1 MNECQVW
8 WTLTGNFGNMMPI
21 DWSKSTARAKQLET
35 LNLCNPKTMHPASRG
50 SSKLPYGRG
59 SSSGP
64 CSGSGDE
71 LEDEDDMVA
80 ADLDMHSLILT
91 SNPQENSVSFLQR
104 LCRQERN
111 NSNILSL
118 SNMDCI
124 NDKLICYRSL

>member
-59 SSSGP
+59 SSGP

-91 SNPQENSVSFLQR
+91 SNPQENSVSCFPR
-104 LCRQERN
+104 LWVLAKQHIGVLLYSIFE
-111 NSNILSL
+111 
-118 SNMDCI
+118 
-124 NDKLICYRSL
+124 

>member
-59 SSSGP
+59 SSGP

-91 SNPQENSVSFLQR
+91 SNPQENSVSFVQR
-104 LCRQERN
+104 LCVLSKQHN
-111 NSNILSL
+111 LNILSL
-118 SNMDCI
+118 SNMGCI
-124 NDKLICYRSL
+124 KDKLIFYRSL

>member
-59 SSSGP
+59 SSGP

-91 SNPQENSVSFLQR
+91 SNPQENSVSFVQR
-104 LCRQERN
+104 LCVLSKQHN
-111 NSNILSL
+111 LNILSL
-118 SNMDCI
+118 SNMGCI
-124 NDKLICYRSL
+124 NDKLIFYRSL

>member
-50 SSKLPYGRG
+50 NNKISYGRG
-59 SSSGP
+59 GSGQ

-91 SNPQENSVSFLQR
+91 SNSQEHSVSILTLKFVIDISSFKGPLFL
-104 LCRQERN
+104 
-111 NSNILSL
+111 
-118 SNMDCI
+118 
-124 NDKLICYRSL
+124 

>member
-50 SSKLPYGRG
+50 SSKLPCGRG
-59 SSSGP
+59 SSGP

-91 SNPQENSVSFLQR
+91 SNPQENSVSFVQR
-104 LCRQERN
+104 LWVLAKQH
-111 NSNILSL
+111 IGVLL
-118 SNMDCI
+118 
-124 NDKLICYRSL
+124 LFYL